1 MKKCTPLTA
10 ANNLG
15 ADGLVEFCIGGFEP
29 GPECLRTVTNLWI
42 RIIRELL
49 RSEPSKSGIEVV
61 QCDKALTL
69 LLWVKERRVG
79 LQAAE

>member
-15 ADGLVEFCIGGFEP
+15 TDGLVEFCIGGFES

-49 RSEPSKSGIEVV
+49 RIEASKSGIKVV
-61 QCDKALTL
+61 
-69 LLWVKERRVG
+69 
-79 LQAAE
+79 